1 MPEKAPLGQPRT
13 RRVPEE
19 ILLAVAGIALG
30 LVCALGYAVWE
41 ATRAGAGTSAFGQFA
56 STMLFPGTLILA
68 AVAAMVWLGWKANI
82 DD

>member
-1 MPEKAPLGQPRT
+1 MQEKAPAAQPRA
-13 RRVPEE
+13 RRLPED
-19 ILLAVAGIALG
+19 LLLGVASLVLG

-41 ATRAGAGTSAFGQFA
+41 ATRAAAGTSAWSEFA
-56 STMLFPGTLILA
+56 STMLFPGTLILV

>member
-1 MPEKAPLGQPRT
+1 MQEKAPAAQSRA
-13 RRVPEE
+13 RRLPEDV
-19 ILLAVAGIALG
+19 LLAVASVGLGII
-30 LVCALGYAVWE
+30 CAVGYAIWE
-41 ATRAGAGTSAFGQFA
+41 ATRASAGTSAWGEFG